1 MELGFSFPLD
11 SEKMKTAAILEL
23 QSVVLRPL
31 P

>member
-1 MELGFSFPLD
+1 MEGVFSFPLD
-11 SEKMKTAAILEL
+11 SEKMKTAAVLEP